1 MADPIDPLAILRA
14 RGVGALAEKMQIEF
28 LEFTIERSVARM
40 PVEGNTQPAMLVHG
54 GAYVVLAETLGSMAA
69 NLYAGPGRLA
79 VGIEINASHSHSATV
94 GWVTGVCT
102 PVHLGRTLTT
112 HDIALTNDEGTR
124 CSTVRITNYIKDL
137 HR

>member
-40 PVEGNTQPAMLVHG
+40 PVEGNPQPAMLVHG
-54 GAYVVLAETLGSMAA
+54 GTYFVLAETLGYMAA

-94 GWVTGVCT
+94 GWVTGVGT
-102 PVHLGRTLTT
+102 PVQLGPTPTT
-112 HDIALTNDEGTR
+112 PHQ
-124 CSTVRITNYIKDL
+124 
-137 HR
+137 